1 MKIFLATPKAMEQ
14 DEAQEIRANVEEFVR
29 QVYPDASIVLASD
42 EFKRMSGAFDGWAG
56 WATHVATGVDYTTR
70 KLQYGVV
77 ILPGPVMGKA
87 TASIVELR
95 LANRHPVVMW
105 DGKGFQRV
113 VAVNT
118 VDPDDYVKGWEALVA
133 SQVH

>member
-1 MKIFLATPKAMEQ
+1 MKIFLATPKSMPIE
-14 DEAQEIRANVEEFVR
+14 EATQVRERIETFVQE
-29 QVYPDASIVLASD
+29 VYPTASVVLASD

-56 WATHVATGVDYTTR
+56 WASHVATGVDYATR

-87 TASIVELR
+87 TATIVELR
-95 LANRHPVVMW
+95 LASRHPVVMW
-105 DGKGFQRV
+105 DGKGFQKV

-118 VDPDDYVKGWEALVA
+118 VDPEDYVKGWEALVA